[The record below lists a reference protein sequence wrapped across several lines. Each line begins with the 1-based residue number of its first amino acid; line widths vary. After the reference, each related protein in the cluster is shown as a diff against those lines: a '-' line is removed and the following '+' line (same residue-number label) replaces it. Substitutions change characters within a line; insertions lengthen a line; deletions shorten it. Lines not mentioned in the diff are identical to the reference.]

1 MNGFA
6 SLRGIVMLRARAV
19 VFAWLVSMSVAAS
32 GHQSSPENVKVIDI
46 VAERFSFTPS
56 EITIDAGASVEL
68 RLRSEDTDHGF
79 RLRGPDPI
87 NVIIPKRGRGDA
99 RVKLVID
106 QPGAY
111 VFECSHVCG
120 AGHGFMRG
128 TLRVRTRENA
138 SASNERRPGQGR

>member
-1 MNGFA
+1 
-6 SLRGIVMLRARAV
+6 MLRSRSV
-19 VFAWLVSMSVAAS
+19 VFAGLVSVGAAAR
-32 GHQSSPENVKVIDI
+32 GHQSLPENVRVIDV

-79 RLRGPDPI
+79 RLRGPNPI

-99 RVKLVID
+99 RVKVVID

-128 TLRVRTRENA
+128 TLRVRTRDNA
-138 SASNERRPGQGR
+138 AGDERLPEQGQ